1 MKTQKQDILFDYIK
15 ESKSKKQSI
24 EMNLLKLYILLLI
37 LLAAFL
43 YLFNGFEL
51 NKTSFLYIFGIIT
64 LDFLL
69 VYMYLKFYLKY
80 DSKLLFAPVSASV
93 GKVLVKFNA
102 NNLQIFAKNK
112 KRAINGLLLI
122 GDKSI
127 VFVPYKYSFMKLKTV
142 EINWRDITDI
152 HKASGLLVDHWLLK
166 FGFYKR
172 YIYKNSSKIVIE
184 ASGESYY
191 FQALSADQ
199 IVDDL
204 NELKESL

>member
-1 MKTQKQDILFDYIK
+1 MRTQKQDILFDYINK
-15 ESKSKKQSI
+15 SKSSKQTI

-43 YLFNGFEL
+43 YLFNGFEV
-51 NKTSFLYIFGIIT
+51 NKTSFLYSFGIVT
-64 LDFLL
+64 LEFLL

-80 DSKLLFAPVSASV
+80 DSKSLFAPVPASI

-102 NNLQIFAKNK
+102 NNLQVFAKNK
-112 KRAINGLLLI
+112 KRAINGLLII

-127 VFVPYKYSFMKLKTV
+127 VFVPYKYSFMKLKSV
-142 EINWRDITDI
+142 QIPWKNITAI
-152 HKASGLLVDHWLLK
+152 YKVSGLLVDNWLMK
-166 FGFYKR
+166 FEFYKR
-172 YIYKNSSKIVIE
+172 YIYKNTSQIVIE
-184 ASGESYY
+184 ANGESYK
-191 FQALSADQ
+191 FQALSTDQ